1 VNLLETLLNEG
12 NGNVVQ
18 QMAKSLGMSDT
29 DAKKGIEALTPALS
43 RGISR
48 NARQPGG
55 LESLLGALQG
65 GKHQS
70 YVDDPETLGQSDSIA
85 DGNSILGHILGS
97 KDVSRNVA
105 GAAAQ
110 QTGLDSGMLKK
121 MLPMLAGAVMGT
133 MGKQASNQGI
143 MGQQG
148 AGGGLMG
155 QVAGMLGGAGGGADA
170 GVAGMLESF
179 LDSDRDGAVVD
190 DLLTMA
196 KKFF

>member
-1 VNLLETLLNEG
+1 
-12 NGNVVQ
+12 
-18 QMAKSLGMSDT
+18 MAKALGMSDT

-48 NARQPGG
+48 NVRQPGG
-55 LESLLGALQG
+55 LESLLGALQSG
-65 GKHQS
+65 NHQR
-70 YVDDPETLGQSDSIA
+70 YVDHPENLAQSDSIT
-85 DGNSILGHILGS
+85 DGNAILGHLFGS

-110 QTGLDSGMLKK
+110 QTGLDSGLLKK

-133 MGKQASNQGI
+133 MGKQAANQGI
-143 MGQQG
+143 LGQQG
-148 AGGGLMG
+148 AGQGLMG
-155 QVAGMLGGAGGGADA
+155 QVAGMLGGLGGGGGGASADA
-170 GVAGMLESF
+170 GMIGMLESF
-179 LDSDRDGAVVD
+179 LDSDRDGAVMD